1 MDRRCG
7 HRLCDIGSL
16 LVTLRVAMLGT
27 GAFALPTFR
36 GLLDSKHTVVGL
48 VTQPDKTGA
57 GHHQHRNPLKELA
70 IERGLPVFQPEK
82 ASAAES
88 LEVLA
93 SWQVDLYVVA
103 AYGQILSTKLLQTP
117 RLGAINVHA
126 SILPKYRG
134 ASPIQHAVWHG
145 ESETG
150 ITIFQIVRELDA
162 GAVLTIERTPIGA
175 EETSGELEER
185 LAQLA
190 VPVLLRVVD
199 QLDAG
204 TATAEEQ
211 DHSQS
216 TYARRLSKADGQIDW
231 RRSAEQIECHVRAMQ
246 PWPKA
251 FSFWER
257 PQGAPLRVIVSRVS
271 VVADVSDAA
280 PGTVLASPSGQLI
293 VKAGQE
299 AMSIEQLQPEGKRAM
314 PTAEFLKGH
323 PVKAGQTF
331 SGLPESSRSAD

>member
-1 MDRRCG
+1 M
-7 HRLCDIGSL
+7 S
-16 LVTLRVAMLGT
+16 LRVAMLGT
-27 GAFALPTFR
+27 GSFALPTFR
-36 GLLDSKHTVVGL
+36 GLLDSTHTVVGL

-70 IERGLPVFQPEK
+70 LERGLPVFQPEK

-93 SWQVDLYVVA
+93 SWQADLYVVA
-103 AYGQILSTKLLQTP
+103 AYGQILSTKLLNTP

-145 ESETG
+145 EPETG

-162 GAVLTIERTPIGA
+162 GAVLTIERTPIGP

-204 TATAEEQ
+204 AATPQEQ

-231 RRSAEQIECHVRAMQ
+231 RRTADQIACHVRAMQ

-271 VVADVSDAA
+271 VIADNSEIE
-280 PGTVLASPSGQLI
+280 PGTILASSPGQLM
-293 VKAGQE
+293 VKAGRD
-299 AMSIEQLQPEGKRAM
+299 AIVIEQLQPEGKRVM

-323 PVKAGQTF
+323 PAKAGQSF
-331 SGLPESSRSAD
+331 ANLSSSGQVAN

>member
-1 MDRRCG
+1 M
-7 HRLCDIGSL
+7 S
-16 LVTLRVAMLGT
+16 LRVAMLGT

-36 GLLDSKHTVVGL
+36 GLLDSTHTVVGL

-70 IERGLPVFQPEK
+70 LERELPVFQPEK

-93 SWQVDLYVVA
+93 SWQADLYVVA
-103 AYGQILSTKLLQTP
+103 AYGQILSTKLLNTP

-145 ESETG
+145 EPETG

-162 GAVLTIERTPIGA
+162 GAVLTIERTPIGS

-199 QLDAG
+199 QLGAG
-204 TATAEEQ
+204 TATPQEQ

-231 RRSAEQIECHVRAMQ
+231 RRTADQIACHVRAMQ

-251 FSFWER
+251 FSFLER
-257 PQGAPLRVIVSRVS
+257 PHGTPLRVIVPRVS
-271 VVADVSDAA
+271 VVTETSEVA
-280 PGTVLASPSGQLI
+280 PGTIISSSSGNLV
-293 VKAGQE
+293 VKAGRD
-299 AMSIEQLQPEGKRAM
+299 AIVIELLQPDGKRVM

-323 PVKAGQTF
+323 PVKVGQSF
-331 SGLPESSRSAD
+331 ANLPASAQVAN

>member
-1 MDRRCG
+1 M
-7 HRLCDIGSL
+7 S
-16 LVTLRVAMLGT
+16 LRVAMLGT
-27 GAFALPTFR
+27 GSFALPTFR
-36 GLLDSKHTVVGL
+36 GLLDSAHSIVGL
-48 VTQPDKTGA
+48 VTQPDKTGT
-57 GHHQHRNPLKELA
+57 GHHQHHNPLKELA
-70 IERGLPVFQPEK
+70 LERGLPVFQPEK

-93 SWQVDLYVVA
+93 SWQADLYVVA

-145 ESETG
+145 EPETG

-162 GAVLTIERTPIGA
+162 GAVLLIERTPIAA

-199 QLDAG
+199 QLAAG
-204 TATAEEQ
+204 TATPQEQ

-231 RRSAEQIECHVRAMQ
+231 RRTAEQIACHVRAMQ

-257 PQGAPLRVIVSRVS
+257 PQGSPQRVIVPRVS
-271 VVADVSDAA
+271 VITDRSETA
-280 PGTVLASPSGQLI
+280 PGTVLASSPGQLI
-293 VKAGQE
+293 VKAGQD
-299 AMSIEQLQPEGKRAM
+299 AVSIEQLQPEGKRVM

-323 PVKAGQTF
+323 PIKAGQTLA
-331 SGLPESSRSAD
+331 SLS